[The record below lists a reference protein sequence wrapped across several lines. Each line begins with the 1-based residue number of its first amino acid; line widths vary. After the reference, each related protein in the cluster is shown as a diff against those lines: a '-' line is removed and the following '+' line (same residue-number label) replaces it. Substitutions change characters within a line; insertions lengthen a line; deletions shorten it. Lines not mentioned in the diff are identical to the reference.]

1 VIKYVFGSVL
11 SIEFITAVSALYRKK
26 LGVHV
31 HCVQVLQRSTP
42 VSSST
47 TEVPDPFS
55 PALKRF
61 KYLST
66 KMAQSTSHHVSSS
79 AQGTV
84 TEQLD
89 HYLAEVQHTS
99 ADVAP
104 AIATLFWKQKST
116 VYNLLAPVAEDV
128 VCAPA
133 SQAYVE
139 RIFSVCGI
147 LCSGRRSSMQQS
159 LEMRACLKLNQTV
172 LSATGFDL

>member
-1 VIKYVFGSVL
+1 M
-11 SIEFITAVSALYRKK
+11 
-26 LGVHV
+26 
-31 HCVQVLQRSTP
+31 QVLRSSTP
-42 VSSST
+42 VSPST
-47 TEVPDPFS
+47 AQVPEPVP

-79 AQGTV
+79 GLGTV

-89 HYLAEVQHTS
+89 QYLTEVQHMS
-99 ADVAP
+99 ADMAP
-104 AIATLFWKQKST
+104 ANATSFWKQKST
-116 VYNLLAPVAEDV
+116 VYNLLAPVAEDF

-172 LSATGFDL
+172 LCATGFAL